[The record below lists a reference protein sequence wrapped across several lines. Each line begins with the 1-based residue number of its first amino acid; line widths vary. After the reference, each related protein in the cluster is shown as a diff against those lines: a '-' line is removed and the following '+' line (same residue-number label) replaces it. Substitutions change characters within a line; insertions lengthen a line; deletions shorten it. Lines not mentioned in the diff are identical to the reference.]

1 MNELYKLGI
10 SSETIKTMLEM
21 NPNIGELSDDEVK
34 QKEGLLKYI
43 GCSDR
48 EMLNI
53 ISSNAM
59 YLDRTEEDILKLIMY
74 LKKVGFSCLN
84 ILFDANPYILNLDVY
99 EIENYIK
106 SRLDNNEKL
115 EDIVDDM
122 DSNPYLFNEI

>member
-34 QKEGLLKYI
+34 QKEELLKYI

-48 EMLNI
+48 EILNI

-74 LKKVGFSCLN
+74 LKKVGFICLN

-99 EIENYIK
+99 EIEKYIK

>member
-34 QKEGLLKYI
+34 QKEELLKYI

-74 LKKVGFSCLN
+74 LKKFGFSCLN